1 MAEIVVSSS
10 SDKDDR
16 EIDKYIDKSISS
28 EGSSS
33 SESSSKSSSLDDV
46 YLPSVPRVP
55 LEDLLKEMKKR
66 AISGS
71 STSPST
77 APLASI
83 PPPV

>member
-46 YLPSVPRVP
+46 YLSSVPRVP
-55 LEDLLKEMKKR
+55 LEDLL
-66 AISGS
+66 
-71 STSPST
+71 
-77 APLASI
+77 
-83 PPPV
+83 